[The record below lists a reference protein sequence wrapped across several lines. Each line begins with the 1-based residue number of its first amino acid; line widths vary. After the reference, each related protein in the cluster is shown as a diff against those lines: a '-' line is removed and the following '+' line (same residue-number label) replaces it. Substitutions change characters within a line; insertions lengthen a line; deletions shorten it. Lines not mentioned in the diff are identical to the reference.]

1 MTDPTPPPSVDPDDG
16 IRIADL
22 RPDAPPTA
30 AEWGLDAAIG
40 ATARAVRAATTAA
53 EASSRIARAI
63 GASPVGRIA
72 GSAAR
77 KVTEPLAAEGAA
89 VRDHLE
95 DELPAAARELTA
107 KVGPAAVEFIDPNAL
122 LATMDLNALLQYI
135 DLDQL
140 LANVDLDAILA
151 RIDMEAM
158 LNRIDINAMVARID
172 INTIVD
178 QVDIDKVIAG
188 VDVEGLMSRTELGG
202 IIAKST
208 TGVMGE
214 ALDAIR
220 RQGVRL
226 DNLIAAIVDRVFRRE
241 KRGITRLGPPL
252 LVPVPALPAADE
264 PADLAP
270 ESA

>member
-1 MTDPTPPPSVDPDDG
+1 V
-16 IRIADL
+16 ILLLAF
-22 RPDAPPTA
+22 A
-30 AEWGLDAAIG
+30 GLLGLAIG
-40 ATARAVRAATTAA
+40 SFLNVVIYRLPRGQNPRLDYALDTKP
-53 EASSRIARAI
+53 EKEIARI
-63 GASPVGRIA
+63 MI
-72 GSAAR
+72 
-77 KVTEPLAAEGAA
+77 K
-89 VRDHLE
+89 
-95 DELPAAARELTA
+95 
-107 KVGPAAVEFIDPNAL
+107 
-122 LATMDLNALLQYI
+122 ATMDLNALLQYI

-241 KRGITRLGPPL
+241 KLGITRLGPPL